1 MKLFLCI
8 NWIILLLIV
17 ACSTPEKAVVQK
29 EPTVTNMSNM
39 YNPSNSRIHPA
50 LSVYHNTPASSI
62 LFLKVF
68 PAELLFSGTIE
79 PDQLL
84 SQISIDYILKEIV
97 NETKAELADSGHIV
111 KQFRH
116 EDAEKK
122 FQMQIPLKTQEG
134 KLYQLSVK
142 ITDMVRKS
150 ESLQYIYLDRTMP
163 QSEQNF
169 TLFDMNDKSP
179 LYKPYT
185 IANTVFKIDYNNPE
199 ADTIFVKYYSK
210 EIPLPRPS
218 FSLNREKDFF
228 NDPDSIWVVP
238 VNKSLYYQFNYEGV
252 YFFQTDTS
260 KEDGLALLNF
270 GTRYPRVQEVQQ
282 LIEPLVYL
290 TNSIEFAELKKAK
303 NQKLAV
309 DNFWLEKAGNTEK
322 ARELIRV
329 YYNRVYFANYY
340 FTSYKPGWKTD
351 RGMIFIIYGPP
362 QSVKVTPTQEKWV
375 YYKNN
380 YTTTVTFTF
389 DHNPTPF
396 SPDVYTLQR
405 SDSYDSFWR
414 AAVDTWRK
422 GNIYMIE

>member
-1 MKLFLCI
+1 MKLFLCV
-8 NWIILLLIV
+8 NWIILLLVV
-17 ACSTPEKAVVQK
+17 ACSAPEKAVVQK
-29 EPTVTNMSNM
+29 EPTVTNMSGM

-50 LSVYHNTPASSI
+50 LSVYHNSPASSL
-62 LFLKVF
+62 LFLKIF

-79 PDQLL
+79 PDKLL

-97 NETKAELADSGHIV
+97 NASKTELADSGRIV

-142 ITDMVRKS
+142 VTDMVRKS
-150 ESLQYIYLDRTMP
+150 ESLQYIYVDRTMP

-169 TLFDMNDKSP
+169 ALFDMNDKSP

-185 IANTVFKIDYNNPE
+185 IANTVFRIDYNNPE

-218 FSLNREKDFF
+218 FSLTREKEFF

-238 VNKSLYYQFNYEGV
+238 VNKSLYYQFNYQGV
-252 YFFQTDTS
+252 YFFQADTS

-270 GTRYPRVQEVQQ
+270 GNRYPRIQEVQQ

-290 TNSIEFAELKKAK
+290 TNSIEYGELKKAK

-309 DNFWLEKAGNTEK
+309 DNFWLDKAGNTEK